1 MKKIYHLLFA
11 MLPASIFAQTTIWSD
26 DFENPSNWTLNTSSG
41 LNEIDANQ
49 WFISDAEGGVAPGG
63 CGVASNGNKTLH
75 VGCQGT
81 WCVGSGAVYNAGD
94 GGLGFIYA
102 ATNKR
107 STYNSNIST
116 IGYATLTLK
125 FDWIGIGQANSDFAK
140 IIYSTDNGLTWQDL
154 QPITGGSTCPNSQGL
169 WQTTSINLP
178 AQLNGISN
186 LRLGFNWT
194 NNNDGVGSDPSF
206 AVNNI
211 RIEAPAAPTPPL
223 ASFQI
228 SDNSIC
234 AGSCIN
240 FSNTTVG
247 GTTYAWDFGNTV
259 NSTLQNPSN
268 ICYDSPGTYQVQM
281 IACNATGC
289 DTVSSAV
296 TVFAAP
302 NDGLLYMN
310 GQISSLQTNA
320 LYQWL
325 LCPSLTVI
333 PGATSVNYTPTI
345 NGEYA
350 VIVTLAN
357 GCSDTSQCVSV
368 GDLSI
373 GEFDYNAVQ
382 VYPNPSNGSLKFLMP
397 YDEVS
402 VRVMDQNGRELIRD
416 NVHSNEIV
424 HWNLESGIYFVTF
437 DELSLKPVSVIIE

>member
-1 MKKIYHLLFA
+1 MKNVVLIFL
-11 MLPASIFAQTTIWSD
+11 MILPVSLFAQTTIWSD
-26 DFENPSNWTLNTSSG
+26 DFETPSNWTLNTSTG
-41 LNEIDANQ
+41 LNDLDANQ
-49 WFISDAEGGVAPGG
+49 WFISDAEGGVASGG

-81 WCVGSGAVYNAGD
+81 WCAGSGAIYNAGD
-94 GGLGFIYA
+94 GGLGFIFA
-102 ATNKR
+102 TTNKR
-107 STYNSNIST
+107 ATFNSNIST
-116 IGYATLTLK
+116 VGYSNLTLK
-125 FDWIGIGQANSDFAK
+125 FDWIGIGQPNADYAK
-140 IIYSTDNGLTWQDL
+140 VIYSIDNGTTWQDL
-154 QPITGGSTCPNSQGL
+154 QIMSGGSTCPNGQGL

-178 AQLNGISN
+178 VQLNGISN

-194 NNNDGVGSDPSF
+194 NNNDGAGTDPSF

-211 RIEAPAAPTPPL
+211 RIEAPAAPQPPA

-234 AGSCIN
+234 AGACID

-247 GTTYAWDFGNTV
+247 ATTYVWDFGNAV
-259 NSTLQNPSN
+259 ASTIANPTN
-268 ICYDSPGTYQVQM
+268 ICYDSPGTYQVQL

-302 NDGLLYMN
+302 NNGLLYMN

-325 LCPSLTVI
+325 LCPSLTII
-333 PGATSVNYTPTI
+333 PGATSVNYTPPI

-368 GDLSI
+368 GDLSL
-373 GEFDYNAVQ
+373 GEFDNNMVQ
-382 VYPNPSNGSLKFLMP
+382 VYPNPSDGSLKFALP
-397 YDEVS
+397 VIETQVYVIDN
-402 VRVMDQNGRELIRD
+402 NGKLLVQELIR
-416 NVHSNEIV
+416 NEEMV
-424 HWNLESGIYFVTF
+424 HWNLDPGIYFVHFRDTV
-437 DELSLKPVSVIIE
+437 LTPIILIIE